1 MKFENLF
8 TSSKAI
14 RKLFSSVLISVT
26 DVMIAGIKKCW
37 NIKQMGTRYGTIIN
51 ILKPIIY
58 DTMKASL
65 CWVSFQISRLI
76 LWNKTMLFKNFA
88 NGIEIYGAD
97 SFNMTRSIPNIS
109 LLDSLGR
116 DSKYVSMSLLDI
128 LLKRKLWIPFGP
140 FQKRKL

>member
-1 MKFENLF
+1 MKFDNLF

-76 LWNKTMLFKNFA
+76 LWNKTMLFKKN
-88 NGIEIYGAD
+88 
-97 SFNMTRSIPNIS
+97 
-109 LLDSLGR
+109 
-116 DSKYVSMSLLDI
+116 
-128 LLKRKLWIPFGP
+128 
-140 FQKRKL
+140 Q